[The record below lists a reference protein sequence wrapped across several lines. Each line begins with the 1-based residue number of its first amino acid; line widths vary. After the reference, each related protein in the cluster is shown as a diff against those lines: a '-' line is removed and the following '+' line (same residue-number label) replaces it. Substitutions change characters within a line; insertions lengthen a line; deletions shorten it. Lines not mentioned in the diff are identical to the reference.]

1 MRCLLSLSTN
11 KDKNGNTLIN
21 HIFSEGYVDKNEND
35 VIFIFF
41 SAATPLQ
48 KIPY

>member
-1 MRCLLSLSTN
+1 MRCLILLSIN
-11 KDKNGNTLIN
+11 KDKNGDTLIN
-21 HIFSEGYVDKNEND
+21 HIFSEGYVDKNEKD

-48 KIPY
+48 KILY